1 MRIALLAD
9 VHGDLEALE
18 AVLRD
23 AERRGAEGVVHL
35 GDLAGGADPGGVVA
49 RVRAD
54 GLTGVVGDADL
65 EALAAPGTSEEVRSF
80 LGDLPA
86 QLLLQ
91 EGDTAF
97 LLVHASPEGARQGL
111 DETTPEA
118 RLEHIFG
125 TTGVQVI
132 VCGHTHRPLARRVGE
147 RVLLNP
153 GCVGRGLG
161 SDPRPSYLIL
171 DTEGGLAA
179 LHVRVDVCR

>member
-1 MRIALLAD
+1 MLAD
-9 VHGDLEALE
+9 VHGDLGALE

-23 AERRGAEGVVHL
+23 AERRGVEGAVHL
-35 GDLAGGADPGGVVA
+35 GDLAGGADPAGVVA

-54 GLTGVVGDADL
+54 GLAGVVGDADL
-65 EALAAPGTSEEVRSF
+65 DALAAPGAPEEVRAF

-86 QLLLQ
+86 QLVLQ

-97 LLVHASPEGARQGL
+97 LLVHASPEGPRQGL
-111 DETTPEA
+111 DEATPQD

-125 TTGVQVI
+125 ATGVQVI
-132 VCGHTHRPLARRVGE
+132 VAGHTHRPLARRVGE

-153 GCVGRGLG
+153 GCVGRGLDP
-161 SDPRPSYLIL
+161 DPRPSYLIL
-171 DTEGGLAA
+171 ETESGLAA